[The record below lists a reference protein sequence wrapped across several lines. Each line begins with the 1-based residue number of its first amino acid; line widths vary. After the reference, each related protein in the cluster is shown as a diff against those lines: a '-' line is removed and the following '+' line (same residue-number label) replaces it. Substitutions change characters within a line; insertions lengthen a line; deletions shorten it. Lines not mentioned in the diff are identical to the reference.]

1 MIERS
6 KICEKCGE
14 WCGGARHA
22 IGLRANPEDE
32 REVKWICEECVW
44 KKLMAV
50 EDREEE
56 DV

>member
-6 KICEKCGE
+6 MMCEKWGE
-14 WCGGARHA
+14 WCGCARHA

-32 REVKWICEECVW
+32 REVKWMCEECVW
-44 KKLMAV
+44 KKLMV
-50 EDREEE
+50 EEE

>member
-6 KICEKCGE
+6 KMCEKCGE

-32 REVKWICEECVW
+32 REVKWMCEECVW
-44 KKLMAV
+44 KKLMV
-50 EDREEE
+50 EEE